1 MLKPFLVCT
10 ILLSLSLAV
19 QAQDRR
25 PRPSFFEEERR
36 LTTPTNQ
43 EIREDQQTR
52 QTEGFSA
59 TFLTDAL
66 SGVSDPGLATES
78 RTSLT
83 SVDITPNTPEP
94 PAPSTPS
101 FGIFVRPPASE
112 SSGIFVPPPASGS
125 SAGSVTGS
133 TTTLK

>member
-1 MLKPFLVCT
+1 MLKRFLVCT
-10 ILLSLSLAV
+10 VLLSMSLAV

-36 LTTPTNQ
+36 LRTPTNQ

-66 SGVSDPGLATES
+66 SGVGDPGLGAES

-94 PAPSTPS
+94 PAPG

-112 SSGIFVPPPASGS
+112 SSGIFVRPPAPSS
-125 SAGSVTGS
+125 SAGGVTGS